1 MKHYD
6 FEVLKGETV
15 IVAERSI
22 VLPELA
28 AVWSKIAEL
37 ARAVEEPA
45 GCKIRVKDQ
54 AGRIVILVGVAT
66 ARGAADANFE
76 A

>member
-6 FEVLKGETV
+6 FEVLKDGAIV
-15 IVAERSI
+15 VAERSI

-37 ARAVEEPA
+37 ARAVEEP

-54 AGRIVILVGVAT
+54 TGRIVILVGVAT
-66 ARGAADANFE
+66 ARGLETQACDD
-76 A
+76 

>member
-6 FEVLKGETV
+6 FDVVRGGTV
-15 IVAERSI
+15 IVAERAI

-28 AVWSKIAEL
+28 AVWLKIAEL
-37 ARAVEEPA
+37 ARAVEEP

-54 AGRIVILVGVAT
+54 AGRNIILVGVAV
-66 ARGAADANFE
+66 ARRTTDTDFE
-76 A
+76 

>member
-37 ARAVEEPA
+37 ARAVEEP
-45 GCKIRVKDQ
+45 GCKIRVKDP

>member
-6 FEVLKGETV
+6 FDVVRGGTI

-28 AVWSKIAEL
+28 AVWLKIAEL
-37 ARAVEEPA
+37 ARAVEEP

-54 AGRIVILVGVAT
+54 AGRNIILVGVAV
-66 ARGAADANFE
+66 ARRTTDTDFQ
-76 A
+76 